1 MFAFKVG
8 SDWTEYRGQL
18 LPILGE
24 DAQST
29 YRVPEAWPD
38 EDKAERFGVIRVT
51 LDDVPEG
58 KQIASYTLVDAD
70 GAPRRSSTFEDIP
83 TRVPELISDRQ
94 FFQALASPPYEIITQ
109 EEALAAVKTG
119 EIPAAMM
126 AIISQ
131 LPEGAQFG
139 ATMLVS
145 GATTFRRDHSLT
157 GIVGTAFGWSD
168 AQIDA
173 FFIAADAL

>member
-1 MFAFKVG
+1 MEFRNPVYNRHGTIDCEVNHPKFGWIPFTASPDDPEDVG
-8 SDWTEYRGQL
+8 KAIYAAAAKGEVGEY
-18 LPILGE
+18 
-24 DAQST
+24 
-29 YRVPEAWPD
+29 VPPPD
-38 EDKAERFGVIRVT
+38 PD
-51 LDDVPEG
+51 P
-58 KQIASYTLVDAD
+58 S
-70 GAPRRSSTFEDIP
+70 
-83 TRVPELISDRQ
+83 VPELISDRQ
-94 FFQALASPPYEIITQ
+94 FFQALAEPPYEIITK

-119 EIPAAMM
+119 EIPAAMA

-131 LPEGAQFG
+131 LPDAAQFG

-157 GIVGTAFGWSD
+157 GVVGTAFGWSD

>member
-1 MFAFKVG
+1 MEFRNPV
-8 SDWTEYRGQL
+8 YN
-18 LPILGE
+18 
-24 DAQST
+24 
-29 YRVPEAWPD
+29 
-38 EDKAERFGVIRVT
+38 RFGTIDCEVNHPKYGWIAFT
-51 LDDVPEG
+51 ASPDDPEESGRDVYAAAVQGEVGEYVEPEEVASVP
-58 KQIASYTLVDAD
+58 A
-70 GAPRRSSTFEDIP
+70 
-83 TRVPELISDRQ
+83 LISDRQ
-94 FFQALASPPYEIITQ
+94 FFQALAEPPYEIITK

-157 GIVGTAFGWSD
+157 GIVGTAFGWSG